1 MCIQEVY
8 LSWLNF
14 MEKAG
19 MRIALLNLNSYVFM
33 ASKEVFMVNLII
45 SSIIAVVAAVMPWS
59 AFANNVN
66 MDFTKADQLIKKYN
80 TVYERPKSCPMESK
94 KFSDLIAKTD
104 AIKDVLKGNCL
115 KKENDKMTEVLESI
129 KSIQD
134 ELKNK
139 SMVNN
144 SAVTDALTTAV
155 GVGTGTSTTTGGALS
170 GLKFSALFSNI
181 TTMFKKNQCS
191 MEDGRVLEM
200 TADLIYDSTQ
210 LGVLAGN
217 QLGLVVAGGGFLI
230 SSALRLIDLIFKQR
244 FDFEKAI
251 DRQTFVKLNC
261 SFYEIR
267 RELDAQGALDIENS
281 SSREDY
287 RDVKA
292 LLEEVTAELKKIEED
307 KVNTNK
313 AHSEIERATFQENV
327 GDITELR
334 KTLSKIQAY
343 LQKGVNQNL
352 EIPTETQKLLMISKL
367 AQDYETLTLQLKF
380 YKTLGISSIPMLDD
394 LFLNEIK
401 KFDPLD
407 MTGFSNA
414 MNISAQEFNENH
426 RAKILFHVMRIE
438 GDIVNKEKS
447 LFGKS
452 EKAKTELAMAL
463 DKKKELYTAKLLELK
478 KVELRLGNIVAPK
491 EYSGL
496 DDGSENMVAI
506 LDNHKRISSQLYGEW
521 GEKFLKFATYK
532 SYDEVKNFN
541 DRYEL
546 FNSRYG
552 DIIKTSKKDA
562 VATTYMCQDAQKLR
576 LIFKHADSLVQEG
589 FDFVATNKDLIYSDV
604 KNYYNGKVNE
614 ETSSSAYIG
623 PVEKVQRHYK
633 SAIFALR
640 TMKGEVVSPEDTER
654 YLDKPWMG
662 SFYIGRAMIEVSE
675 TKNKARLMQDA
686 YEKFG
691 CQKSLSDDF

>member
-1 MCIQEVY
+1 
-8 LSWLNF
+8 
-14 MEKAG
+14 
-19 MRIALLNLNSYVFM
+19 
-33 ASKEVFMVNLII
+33 MVNLII
-45 SSIIAVVAAVMPWS
+45 SSIIAFVAAVMPWS
-59 AFANNVN
+59 VFASTP
-66 MDFTKADQLIKKYN
+66 MDFERADELIKKYN
-80 TVYERPKSCPMESK
+80 TIHERPKSCPMESK

-115 KKENDKMTEVLESI
+115 KKEGDKMTEVLESI
-129 KSIQD
+129 KSIQE

-155 GVGTGTSTTTGGALS
+155 GIGSGTTGGTTSSGALS

-217 QLGLVVAGGGFLI
+217 QLGLIVAGGGFLI

-267 RELDAQGALDIENS
+267 RELDSQGALDIENS
-281 SSREDY
+281 TSRDDY

-292 LLEEVTAELKKIEED
+292 LVEEVSAELKKIDDE
-307 KVNTNK
+307 KVNITK
-313 AHSEIERATFQENV
+313 SHSEIDRTTFEENV
-327 GDITELR
+327 GDISELR
-334 KTLSKIQAY
+334 KTLTKVQGY
-343 LQKGVNQNL
+343 LQKGVSQNL
-352 EIPTETQKLLMISKL
+352 DIPTETQKLLMISKL
-367 AQDYETLTLQLKF
+367 AQDYELITLQLKH
-380 YKTLGISSIPMLDD
+380 YKTLKISAIPMLDD
-394 LFLNEIK
+394 LFLNELK

-407 MTGFSNA
+407 MTEFTNA
-414 MNISAQEFNENH
+414 MNISALEFNEKY
-426 RAKILFHVMRIE
+426 RARILFHVLRIE
-438 GDIVNKEKS
+438 GDIAAKEKS

-452 EKAKTELAMAL
+452 EKAKTELASAL
-463 DKKKELYTAKLLELK
+463 EKKKELYTAKLVELK
-478 KVELRLGNIVAPK
+478 KVENRLGNIVAPK

-541 DRYEL
+541 ERFDL
-546 FNSRYG
+546 FNSKYSE
-552 DIIKTSKKDA
+552 IIKAEKKDIL
-562 VATTYMCQDAQKLR
+562 ATTYLCQDAQKLR
-576 LIFKHADSLVQEG
+576 LIFKMSDSLVQEG

-604 KNYYNGKVNE
+604 KNYYNGKINE
-614 ETSSSAYIG
+614 ETNPGSYMG
-623 PVEKVQRHYK
+623 PIEKIQRHYK
-633 SAIFALR
+633 SAVFALR
-640 TMKGEVVSPEDTER
+640 SMKGEVVSPEDMER

-662 SFYIGRAMIEVSE
+662 SFYIGRAMMEVSA
-675 TKNKARLMQDA
+675 TKNKARTLQDV
-686 YEKFG
+686 YEKLG
-691 CQKSLSDDF
+691 CQKSLADDF